1 MANIKSAEKR
11 NRQRLKA
18 EAANRIVRGS
28 ARTAIKKAR
37 TAIAAGAP
45 DAAELVRQAER
56 ALDKAAAKGVI
67 HNNNASRRKSR
78 LYLALNKAA

>member
-1 MANIKSAEKR
+1 MR
-11 NRQRLKA
+11 
-18 EAANRIVRGS
+18 VS